1 MKVFIKSCSI
11 DSRNKQSPTC
21 EVMHETKESSLQQST
36 TDSSLAQS
44 VQHSTDDLEV
54 VSSIP
59 SRGNFLFCSS
69 PSMLAGFWQDLA
81 ENKGIIEKLEHI
93 FLTSMV

>member
-1 MKVFIKSCSI
+1 M
-11 DSRNKQSPTC
+11 DSRNELSLKC
-21 EVMHETKESSLQQST
+21 EVVHETKLTSEISFP

-44 VQHSTDDLEV
+44 VEHWTDDLEV

-81 ENKGIIEKLEHI
+81 ENSEI
-93 FLTSMV
+93 